1 MTRLLIYTCRN
12 IHLGP
17 LAEGHSNVL
26 TIGTF
31 VYNYISLVTW
41 RHGSGRALVIVRKG
55 RGLAFSDRQIA
66 ACAQATVHKP
76 PTGRARSSSA
86 QAAVKK
92 RTKKEKEN
100 IQRSLALGYRKSKSL
115 TNLAAAAFDA
125 DSNPFTGQVRR
136 NNQSLSASCSA
147 LDLPLPPKPTSIQMS
162 TLYEDQEQRKSA
174 FLNVQNVAYTTNEE
188 LSCRPPHPPPYS
200 ETPAQ
205 GPVYEQLD
213 LV

>member
-1 MTRLLIYTCRN
+1 M
-12 IHLGP
+12 
-17 LAEGHSNVL
+17 
-26 TIGTF
+26 
-31 VYNYISLVTW
+31 
-41 RHGSGRALVIVRKG
+41 VIVRKG

-86 QAAVKK
+86 QAAAIKK
-92 RTKKEKEN
+92 RTKKDKEN

-115 TNLAAAAFDA
+115 TNLAAAAFDV
-125 DSNPFTGQVRR
+125 DTTPFSQQTRR

-147 LDLPLPPKPTSIQMS
+147 LDLPLPPKPTDIRMS

-188 LSCRPPHPPPYS
+188 LSSRPPCPPPYS
-200 ETPAQ
+200 EANPQ
-205 GPVYEQLD
+205 GAVYEQLD